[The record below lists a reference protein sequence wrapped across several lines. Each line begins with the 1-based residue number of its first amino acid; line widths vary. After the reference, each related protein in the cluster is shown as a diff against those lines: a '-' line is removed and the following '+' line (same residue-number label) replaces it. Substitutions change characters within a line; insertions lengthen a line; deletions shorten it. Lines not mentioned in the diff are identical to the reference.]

1 MRSWPSYLFA
11 RRRPILVDRLI
22 RLFFIRWAV
31 VLLVI
36 VSVLQ
41 VLDLLNATDDLV
53 APEGA
58 TGASVWR
65 YFELRWPQLASQFS
79 PFAALLAVLTLLS
92 GLNASNEVTAM
103 RAGGLSAMRVVA
115 PFALACGLL
124 SLGHFSFHEL
134 VAGPASAKLSVWED
148 VDYDPKFVVT
158 GEISDLAS
166 TAFVAESGLI
176 LKAGLA
182 VRRGEEAELS
192 DVTLYERLDG
202 LFAKV
207 TFAPRAEVG
216 PDGFELFD
224 VRSLDL
230 NTARVQETPR
240 LQLQLPIS
248 VDRLFVRARDPE
260 ETSLPELLRLV
271 QSMRSEG
278 SPAKELETVFW
289 RRFFRPL
296 ATLVMPF
303 MAAVAGFGLTRH
315 GGTVAR
321 LLVGGALGF
330 SFFVFDNILAALGEL
345 GAVDP
350 LFAAAA
356 SPTIFAAIGVAFV
369 LSAD

>member
-1 MRSWPSYLFA
+1 
-11 RRRPILVDRLI
+11 LVSRLL
-22 RLFFIRWAV
+22 RLFFLRWLL

-36 VSVLQ
+36 VGVLQ
-41 VLDLLNATDDLV
+41 VLDLLNATDDLLR
-53 APEGA
+53 PDGA
-58 TGASVWR
+58 TQASVWR

-79 PFAALLAVLTLLS
+79 PFAALLSALTVLSALS
-92 GLNASNEVTAM
+92 GSNEVTAM
-103 RAGGLSAMRVVA
+103 RAGGLSAMRIVA
-115 PFALACGLL
+115 PFVLGAGLL
-124 SLGHFSFHEL
+124 SLAHFSFHEL
-134 VAGPASAKLSVWED
+134 VAAPASAKLSVWED
-148 VDYDPKFVVT
+148 TDYHPDFVLT

-182 VRRGEEAELS
+182 VRQGDEATLE
-192 DVTLYERLDG
+192 DVTLYERQDG
-202 LFAKV
+202 LFSRV
-207 TFAPRAEVG
+207 TFAPRGVVG
-216 PDGFELFD
+216 PDGYQLFG
-224 VRSLDL
+224 VRRLNL
-230 NTARVQETPR
+230 NTAQVEETSR
-240 LQLQLPIS
+240 LMLRLPIS

-260 ETSLPELLRLV
+260 ETSLPELLRLM

-321 LLVGGALGF
+321 LLTGGALGF
-330 SFFVFDNILAALGEL
+330 GFFVFDNILAALGEL
-345 GAVDP
+345 GVVDP
-350 LFAAAA
+350 LFAGSGALA
-356 SPTIFAAIGVAFV
+356 IFTAVGVAFV